1 MATDVA
7 TGGYWE
13 VAADGGVFSFN
24 AEFYGSIGGHPLAAP
39 VVGIEPSSD
48 GHGYWFV
55 AADGGVFSYGDS
67 LFYGSMGGRALNR
80 PIVGLAGF

>member
-1 MATDVA
+1 
-7 TGGYWE
+7 